1 MHPMTRKYVAR
12 YAGRSWAAIPADGGT
27 TTHVP
32 SAMNHTNRGWALIA
46 LLALV
51 PLSNSAQGRPQTG
64 DQWQRGTLGHTSV
77 PADTQVQ
84 GGRSGTPESMGLSPA
99 DIDLTRQIR
108 RAVLAD
114 ESLST
119 YAHNVRI
126 IVRDGLVT
134 LRGPVRS
141 EHEKAVLEEKAAL
154 IVGSTNVRNEVE
166 VSPARDR

>member
-1 MHPMTRKYVAR
+1 MDRMIRKYVAR
-12 YAGRSWAAIPADGGT
+12 CAGRSWAAIPADGGT
-27 TTHVP
+27 TIPVP
-32 SAMNHTNRGWALIA
+32 SAMNHTNRGWALIG

-51 PLSNSAQGRPQTG
+51 PLSISAQGQPQTG

-84 GGRSGTPESMGLSPA
+84 GGRSSTPESMGLSPA
-99 DIDLTRQIR
+99 DIDLARQIR

-114 ESLST
+114 GSLST

-126 IVRDGLVT
+126 ITRDGLVT

-141 EHEKAVLEEKAAL
+141 EREKAVLGEKAAL
-154 IVGSTNVRNEVE
+154 IAGSANVRNELD
-166 VSPARDR
+166 VSPGGDR